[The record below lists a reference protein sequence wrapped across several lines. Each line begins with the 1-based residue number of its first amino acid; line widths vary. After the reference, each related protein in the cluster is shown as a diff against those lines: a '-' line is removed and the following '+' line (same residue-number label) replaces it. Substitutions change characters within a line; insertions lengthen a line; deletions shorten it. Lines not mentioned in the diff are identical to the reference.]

1 VRSNSKVINQKKVS
15 AGVGIG
21 LVLVLLVGIFV
32 WPGTGGNSNNVR
44 KNDGPTYVVA
54 PVERRTLTDEI
65 TVRGEIRRDQ
75 LQRITANVDGQV
87 SSVLVDDGDTINAGD
102 VLYAIDGRAAVA
114 VDGEFS
120 FFRRLDVGSDGP
132 DVLQLETIL
141 SANGYEVGTV
151 DQLFTEE
158 TRSGLRDWQ
167 ITRGYGG
174 ASPEPNENIIISLS
188 SNTAGYS
195 IGAQNTIAIEL
206 QPSVPDQSMTSANN
220 SWENQS
226 ALYSEETMRTHEF
239 IPATFAFQNN
249 VLQDDRPIIEV
260 TVNPGS
266 VIEGETATFTF
277 TSDVAMPSDTVIDYV
292 VAGSATAE
300 DDYDDG
306 PLDGSFIFPAGAQS
320 FDLQIETLTD
330 NEIESAEELIIEVGE
345 GFSVSDNLP
354 YRLGALREAKLEIT
368 SPAGDVQTIEI
379 RSITPTVSEGGNLTF
394 EFQTDKISNEDTII
408 KISVWG
414 TATSGSDFIAEDLE
428 VELPAN
434 EKTVSLTFQTRNDS
448 QVETDEELWVTI
460 VNNPNETYAI
470 GSPKSALGLI
480 ESNDL
485 PELTISGGGGIGE
498 GGNAEFV
505 INANQ
510 PVTEDTSINY
520 SLRGSATAGK
530 DYKELPGTVI
540 MPAGQSQVTVQ
551 IETIDDD
558 VLFLPGDMVVASWPA
573 RIGTVSVDD
582 GEFILLGQQVL
593 TLTEPD
599 FTITLTLNP
608 TDRGNLEVGMDV
620 EVELQASDQD
630 AVPGV
635 ILELDETAT
644 VTADG
649 SERYEGVIQTFEDL
663 DAVDGANVNVD
674 VTREEKIDVITVP
687 VAAVLQDGQGNDVV
701 RVVLTD
707 GTTRQVQVKVGLSE
721 GAYVEITE
729 GLSGEELVLVET

>member
-1 VRSNSKVINQKKVS
+1 MNNQKKIF
-15 AGVGIG
+15 AGIGIG
-21 LVLVLLVGIFV
+21 LVLILLVGVFV
-32 WPGTGGNSNNVR
+32 WPGTGGNSNNTQR
-44 KNDGPTYVVA
+44 NDGPTYVVA
-54 PVERRTLTDEI
+54 PVERRTLSDEI

-141 SANGYEVGTV
+141 SESGYDVGTV

-167 ITRGYGG
+167 IARGYGG

-206 QPSVPDQSMTSANN
+206 QPSVPDQSLTSAKS
-220 SWENQS
+220 SWETQT
-226 ALYSEETMRTHEF
+226 ALYSQNTMNAGAF
-239 IPATFAFQNN
+239 VPANFASQNN
-249 VLQDDRPIIEV
+249 VLQDDRPVIEV
-260 TVNPGS
+260 SVNPGS
-266 VIEGETATFTF
+266 VVEGETATFTF
-277 TSDVAMPSDTVIDYV
+277 TSDIPMVSDTVIDYV
-292 VAGSATAE
+292 VTGSATAD
-300 DDYDDG
+300 DDYEDE

-320 FDLQIETLTD
+320 FDLEIETLTD

-345 GFSVSDNLP
+345 GFSVGDNLP

-379 RSITPTVSEGGNLTF
+379 RSITPSVSEGGNLTF

-434 EKTVSLTFQTRNDS
+434 QETVSLTFQTRNDS
-448 QVETDEELWVTI
+448 QVEPDEELWVTI
-460 VNNPNETYAI
+460 LSNPNETYAI
-470 GSPKSALGLI
+470 GSPKSALGII

-505 INANQ
+505 INADQ

-520 SLRGSATAGK
+520 TLRGSATPGK

-608 TDRGNLEVGMDV
+608 TDRGNLEVGMEV

-644 VTADG
+644 VAADG

>member
-1 VRSNSKVINQKKVS
+1 MNNQKKIF
-15 AGVGIG
+15 AGIGIG
-21 LVLVLLVGIFV
+21 LVLVLLVGVFV
-32 WPGTGGNSNNVR
+32 WPGTGGNSNNTQR
-44 KNDGPTYVVA
+44 NDGPTYVVA
-54 PVERRTLTDEI
+54 PVERRTLSDEI

-141 SANGYEVGTV
+141 SESGYDVGTV

-167 ITRGYGG
+167 IARGYGG

-206 QPSVPDQSMTSANN
+206 QPSVPDQSLTSAKS
-220 SWENQS
+220 SWETQT
-226 ALYSEETMRTHEF
+226 ALYSQNTMNAGAF
-239 IPATFAFQNN
+239 VPANFASQNN
-249 VLQDDRPIIEV
+249 VLQDDRPVIEV
-260 TVNPGS
+260 SVNPGS
-266 VIEGETATFTF
+266 VVEGETATFTF
-277 TSDVAMPSDTVIDYV
+277 TSDIPMASDTVIDYV
-292 VAGSATAE
+292 VTGSATADDDYE
-300 DDYDDG
+300 DD

-345 GFSVSDNLP
+345 GFSVGDNLP

-379 RSITPTVSEGGNLTF
+379 RSITPSVSEGGNLTF
-394 EFQTDKISNEDTII
+394 EFQTDKISNEDTMI

-434 EKTVSLTFQTRNDS
+434 QETVSLTFQTRNDS
-448 QVETDEELWVTI
+448 QVEPDEELWVTI
-460 VNNPNETYAI
+460 LSNPNETYAI
-470 GSPKSALGLI
+470 GSPKSALGII

-505 INANQ
+505 INADQ

-520 SLRGSATAGK
+520 TLRGSATPGK

-608 TDRGNLEVGMDV
+608 TDRGNLEVGMEV

-644 VTADG
+644 VAADG

>member
-1 VRSNSKVINQKKVS
+1 MIGDRRVIANTKEILCFEIILISLWCFIFLWKILPSFQIKDEYKSFLPFVYT
-15 AGVGIG
+15 IG
-21 LVLVLLVGIFV
+21 L
-32 WPGTGGNSNNVR
+32 S
-44 KNDGPTYVVA
+44 VVA
-54 PVERRTLTDEI
+54 IL
-65 TVRGEIRRDQ
+65 
-75 LQRITANVDGQV
+75 
-87 SSVLVDDGDTINAGD
+87 
-102 VLYAIDGRAAVA
+102 LY
-114 VDGEFS
+114 
-120 FFRRLDVGSDGP
+120 
-132 DVLQLETIL
+132 
-141 SANGYEVGTV
+141 
-151 DQLFTEE
+151 
-158 TRSGLRDWQ
+158 
-167 ITRGYGG
+167 
-174 ASPEPNENIIISLS
+174 NII
-188 SNTAGYS
+188 T
-195 IGAQNTIAIEL
+195 
-206 QPSVPDQSMTSANN
+206 
-220 SWENQS
+220 
-226 ALYSEETMRTHEF
+226 
-239 IPATFAFQNN
+239 
-249 VLQDDRPIIEV
+249 
-260 TVNPGS
+260 
-266 VIEGETATFTF
+266 
-277 TSDVAMPSDTVIDYV
+277 
-292 VAGSATAE
+292 
-300 DDYDDG
+300 
-306 PLDGSFIFPAGAQS
+306 
-320 FDLQIETLTD
+320 
-330 NEIESAEELIIEVGE
+330 
-345 GFSVSDNLP
+345 
-354 YRLGALREAKLEIT
+354 
-368 SPAGDVQTIEI
+368 
-379 RSITPTVSEGGNLTF
+379 
-394 EFQTDKISNEDTII
+394 KI
-408 KISVWG
+408 K
-414 TATSGSDFIAEDLE
+414 
-428 VELPAN
+428 
-434 EKTVSLTFQTRNDS
+434 
-448 QVETDEELWVTI
+448 
-460 VNNPNETYAI
+460 
-470 GSPKSALGLI
+470 

-505 INANQ
+505 INADQ

-520 SLRGSATAGK
+520 TLRGSATPGK

-608 TDRGNLEVGMDV
+608 TDRGNLEVGMEV

-701 RVVLTD
+701 RVALTD

>member
-1 VRSNSKVINQKKVS
+1 MNNQKKIF
-15 AGVGIG
+15 AGIGIG
-21 LVLVLLVGIFV
+21 LVLFLLVGLFV
-32 WPGTGGNSNNVR
+32 WPGTGGNSNNTQR
-44 KNDGPTYVVA
+44 NDGPTYVVA
-54 PVERRTLTDEI
+54 PVERRTLSDEI

-141 SANGYEVGTV
+141 SESGYDVGTV

-167 ITRGYGG
+167 IARGYGG

-206 QPSVPDQSMTSANN
+206 QPSVPDQSLTSAKS
-220 SWENQS
+220 SWETQT
-226 ALYSEETMRTHEF
+226 ALYSQNTMNAGAF
-239 IPATFAFQNN
+239 VPANFASQNN
-249 VLQDDRPIIEV
+249 VLQDDRPVIEV
-260 TVNPGS
+260 SVNPGS
-266 VIEGETATFTF
+266 VVEGETATFTF
-277 TSDVAMPSDTVIDYV
+277 TSDIPMASDTVIDYV
-292 VAGSATAE
+292 VTGSATADDDYE
-300 DDYDDG
+300 DD
-306 PLDGSFIFPAGAQS
+306 PLDGSFIFPAGTQS

-345 GFSVSDNLP
+345 GFSVGDNLP

-379 RSITPTVSEGGNLTF
+379 RSITPSVSEGGNLTF
-394 EFQTDKISNEDTII
+394 EFQTDKISNEDTMI

-434 EKTVSLTFQTRNDS
+434 QETVSLTFQTRNDS
-448 QVETDEELWVTI
+448 QVEPDEELWVTI
-460 VNNPNETYAI
+460 LSNPNETYAI
-470 GSPKSALGLI
+470 GSPKSALGII

-505 INANQ
+505 INADQ

-520 SLRGSATAGK
+520 TLRGSATPGK

-608 TDRGNLEVGMDV
+608 TDRGNLEVGMEV
-620 EVELQASDQD
+620 EVEIQASDQD

-644 VTADG
+644 VAADG

>member
-1 VRSNSKVINQKKVS
+1 MNNQKKVFT
-15 AGVGIG
+15 GIGIG
-21 LVLVLLVGIFV
+21 LILVLLVGVFV
-32 WPGTGGNSNNVR
+32 WPGTGGNSNNTQR
-44 KNDGPTYVVA
+44 NDGPTYVVA
-54 PVERRTLTDEI
+54 PVERRTLSDEI

-141 SANGYEVGTV
+141 SASGYDVGTV

-167 ITRGYGG
+167 IARGYGG

-206 QPSVPDQSMTSANN
+206 QPSVPGQSLTSTTS
-220 SWENQS
+220 SWETQN
-226 ALYSEETMRTHEF
+226 ALYSQNAMSTDAF
-239 IPATFAFQNN
+239 IPANFAFQNN
-249 VLQDDRPIIEV
+249 VLQDNRPVIEIS
-260 TVNPGS
+260 VNPTS
-266 VIEGETATFTF
+266 VVEGETATFTF
-277 TSDVAMPSDTVIDYV
+277 TSDIAMPSDTVIDYV
-292 VAGSATAE
+292 VTGSATAE
-300 DDYDDG
+300 DDYNDD
-306 PLDGSFIFPAGAQS
+306 PLDGSFIFPAGTQS
-320 FDLQIETLTD
+320 FDLQIETLPD

-345 GFSVSDNLP
+345 GFSIGDNLP
-354 YRLGALREAKLEIT
+354 YQLGALREAKLEIT
-368 SPAGDVQTIEI
+368 SPSGDVQTIEI

-394 EFQTDKISNEDTII
+394 EFKTDKISNEDTMI

-414 TATSGSDFIAEDLE
+414 TATSGLDFIAEDLE

-434 EKTVSLTFQTRNDS
+434 QETVSLTFQTRNDTE
-448 QVETDEELWVTI
+448 VEADEELWVTI
-460 VNNPNETYAI
+460 LSNPNESYAI
-470 GSPKSALGLI
+470 GSPKSALGII

-498 GGNAEFV
+498 GGNAEFI
-505 INANQ
+505 INADQ

-520 SLRGSATAGK
+520 TLRGSATAGK

-540 MPAGQSQVTVQ
+540 MRAGQSQVTVQ

-608 TDRGNLEVGMDV
+608 TDRGNLEVGMAV

-644 VTADG
+644 VAADG

>member
-1 VRSNSKVINQKKVS
+1 MNNQKKIF
-15 AGVGIG
+15 AGIGIG
-21 LVLVLLVGIFV
+21 LVLILLVGVFV
-32 WPGTGGNSNNVR
+32 WPGTGGNSNNTQR
-44 KNDGPTYVVA
+44 NDGPTYVVA
-54 PVERRTLTDEI
+54 PVERRTLSDEI

-102 VLYAIDGRAAVA
+102 ILYAIDGRAAVA

-141 SANGYEVGTV
+141 SESGYDVGTV

-158 TRSGLRDWQ
+158 TRSGLRSWQ
-167 ITRGYGG
+167 IARGYGG

-206 QPSVPDQSMTSANN
+206 QPSVPDQSLTSAKS
-220 SWENQS
+220 SWETQT
-226 ALYSEETMRTHEF
+226 ALYSQNTMNAEAF
-239 IPATFAFQNN
+239 VPANFASQNN
-249 VLQDDRPIIEV
+249 VLQDDRPVIEV
-260 TVNPGS
+260 SVNPSS
-266 VIEGETATFTF
+266 VVEGETATFTF
-277 TSDVAMPSDTVIDYV
+277 TSDIPMASDTVIDYV
-292 VAGSATAE
+292 VTGSATADDDYE
-300 DDYDDG
+300 DD

-345 GFSVSDNLP
+345 GFSVGDNLP

-379 RSITPTVSEGGNLTF
+379 RSITPSVSEGGNLTF

-434 EKTVSLTFQTRNDS
+434 QETVSLTFQTRNDS
-448 QVETDEELWVTI
+448 QVEPDEELWVTI
-460 VNNPNETYAI
+460 LSNPDETYAI
-470 GSPKSALGLI
+470 GSPKSALGII

-505 INANQ
+505 INADQ

-520 SLRGSATAGK
+520 TLRGSATPGK

-608 TDRGNLEVGMDV
+608 TDRGNLEVGMEV

>member
-1 VRSNSKVINQKKVS
+1 MNNQKKIF
-15 AGVGIG
+15 AGIGIG
-21 LVLVLLVGIFV
+21 LVLVLLVGVFV
-32 WPGTGGNSNNVR
+32 WPGTGGNSNNTQR
-44 KNDGPTYVVA
+44 NDGPTYVVA
-54 PVERRTLTDEI
+54 PVERRTLSDEI

-102 VLYAIDGRAAVA
+102 ILYAIDGRAAVA

-141 SANGYEVGTV
+141 SESGYDVGTV

-167 ITRGYGG
+167 IARGYGG

-206 QPSVPDQSMTSANN
+206 QPSVPDQSLTSAKS
-220 SWENQS
+220 SWETQT
-226 ALYSEETMRTHEF
+226 ALYSQNTMNAEAF
-239 IPATFAFQNN
+239 VPANFASQNN
-249 VLQDDRPIIEV
+249 VLQDDRPVIEV
-260 TVNPGS
+260 SVNPGS
-266 VIEGETATFTF
+266 VVEGETATFTF
-277 TSDVAMPSDTVIDYV
+277 TSDIPMASDTVIDYV
-292 VAGSATAE
+292 VTGSATADDDYE
-300 DDYDDG
+300 DD

-345 GFSVSDNLP
+345 GFSVGDNLP

-379 RSITPTVSEGGNLTF
+379 RSITPSVSEGGNLTF

-434 EKTVSLTFQTRNDS
+434 QETVSLTFQTRNDS
-448 QVETDEELWVTI
+448 QVEPDEELWVTI
-460 VNNPNETYAI
+460 LSNPNETYAI
-470 GSPKSALGLI
+470 GSPKSALGII

-505 INANQ
+505 INADQ

-520 SLRGSATAGK
+520 TLRGSATPGK

-608 TDRGNLEVGMDV
+608 TDRGNLEVGMEV

-644 VTADG
+644 VAADG

>member
-1 VRSNSKVINQKKVS
+1 MNNQKKIF
-15 AGVGIG
+15 AGIGIG
-21 LVLVLLVGIFV
+21 LVLILLVGVFV
-32 WPGTGGNSNNVR
+32 WPGTGGNSNNTQR
-44 KNDGPTYVVA
+44 NDGPTYVVA
-54 PVERRTLTDEI
+54 PVERRTLSDEI

-141 SANGYEVGTV
+141 SESGYDVGTV

-158 TRSGLRDWQ
+158 TRSGLRSWQ
-167 ITRGYGG
+167 IARGYGG

-206 QPSVPDQSMTSANN
+206 QPSVPDQSLTSAKS
-220 SWENQS
+220 SWETQT
-226 ALYSEETMRTHEF
+226 ALYSQNTMNAEAF
-239 IPATFAFQNN
+239 VPANFASQNN
-249 VLQDDRPIIEV
+249 VLQDDRPVIEV
-260 TVNPGS
+260 SVNPSS
-266 VIEGETATFTF
+266 VVEGETATFTF
-277 TSDVAMPSDTVIDYV
+277 TSDIPMASDTVIDYV
-292 VAGSATAE
+292 VTGSATADDDYE
-300 DDYDDG
+300 DD

-330 NEIESAEELIIEVGE
+330 NEIESAEELIIEDGE
-345 GFSVSDNLP
+345 GFSVGDNLP

-379 RSITPTVSEGGNLTF
+379 RSITPSVSEGGNLTF

-434 EKTVSLTFQTRNDS
+434 QETVSLTFQTRNDS
-448 QVETDEELWVTI
+448 QVEPDEELWVTI
-460 VNNPNETYAI
+460 LSNPDETYAI
-470 GSPKSALGLI
+470 GSPKSALGII

-505 INANQ
+505 INADQ

-520 SLRGSATAGK
+520 TLRGSATPGK

-608 TDRGNLEVGMDV
+608 TDRGNLEVGMEV

>member
-1 VRSNSKVINQKKVS
+1 MNNQKKIF
-15 AGVGIG
+15 AGIGIG
-21 LVLVLLVGIFV
+21 LVLVLLVGLFV
-32 WPGTGGNSNNVR
+32 WPGTGGNSNNTQR
-44 KNDGPTYVVA
+44 NDGPTYVVA
-54 PVERRTLTDEI
+54 PVERRTLSDEI

-141 SANGYEVGTV
+141 SESGYDVGTV

-167 ITRGYGG
+167 IARGYGG

-206 QPSVPDQSMTSANN
+206 QPSVPDQSLTSAKS
-220 SWENQS
+220 SWETQT
-226 ALYSEETMRTHEF
+226 ALYSQNTMNAEAF
-239 IPATFAFQNN
+239 VPANFASQNN
-249 VLQDDRPIIEV
+249 VLQDDRPVIEV
-260 TVNPGS
+260 SVNPGS
-266 VIEGETATFTF
+266 VVEGETATFTF
-277 TSDVAMPSDTVIDYV
+277 TSDIPMASDTVIDYV
-292 VAGSATAE
+292 VTGSATADDDYE
-300 DDYDDG
+300 DD

-345 GFSVSDNLP
+345 GFSVGDNLP

-379 RSITPTVSEGGNLTF
+379 RSITPSVSEGGNLTF

-434 EKTVSLTFQTRNDS
+434 QETVSLTFQTRNDS
-448 QVETDEELWVTI
+448 QVEPDEELWVTI
-460 VNNPNETYAI
+460 LSNPNETYAI
-470 GSPKSALGLI
+470 GSPKSALGII

-505 INANQ
+505 INADQ

-520 SLRGSATAGK
+520 TLRGSATPGK

-608 TDRGNLEVGMDV
+608 TDRGNLEVGMEV
-620 EVELQASDQD
+620 EVEIQASDQD

-644 VTADG
+644 VAADG

>member
-1 VRSNSKVINQKKVS
+1 MNNQKKIF
-15 AGVGIG
+15 AGIGIG
-21 LVLVLLVGIFV
+21 LVLILLVGVFV
-32 WPGTGGNSNNVR
+32 WPGTGGNSNNTQR
-44 KNDGPTYVVA
+44 NDGPTYVVA
-54 PVERRTLTDEI
+54 PVERRTLSDEI

-141 SANGYEVGTV
+141 SESGYDVGTV

-167 ITRGYGG
+167 IARGYGG

-206 QPSVPDQSMTSANN
+206 QPSVPDQSLTSAKS
-220 SWENQS
+220 SWETQT
-226 ALYSEETMRTHEF
+226 ALYSQNTMNAGAF
-239 IPATFAFQNN
+239 VPANFASQNN
-249 VLQDDRPIIEV
+249 VLQDDRPVIEV
-260 TVNPGS
+260 SVNPGS
-266 VIEGETATFTF
+266 VVEGETATFTF
-277 TSDVAMPSDTVIDYV
+277 TSDIPMVSDTVIDYV
-292 VAGSATAE
+292 VTGSATAD
-300 DDYDDG
+300 DDYEDE

-345 GFSVSDNLP
+345 GFSVGDNLP

-379 RSITPTVSEGGNLTF
+379 RSITPSVSEGGNLTF

-434 EKTVSLTFQTRNDS
+434 QETVSLTFQTRNDS
-448 QVETDEELWVTI
+448 QVEPDEELWVTI
-460 VNNPNETYAI
+460 LSNPNETYAI
-470 GSPKSALGLI
+470 GSPKSALGII

-505 INANQ
+505 INADQ

-520 SLRGSATAGK
+520 TLRGSATPGK

-608 TDRGNLEVGMDV
+608 TDRGNLEVGMEV

>member
-1 VRSNSKVINQKKVS
+1 MNNQKKIF
-15 AGVGIG
+15 AGIGIG
-21 LVLVLLVGIFV
+21 LVLILLVGVFV
-32 WPGTGGNSNNVR
+32 WPGTGGNSNNTQR
-44 KNDGPTYVVA
+44 NDGPTYVVA
-54 PVERRTLTDEI
+54 PVERRTLSDEI

-141 SANGYEVGTV
+141 SESGYDVGTV

-167 ITRGYGG
+167 IARGYGG

-206 QPSVPDQSMTSANN
+206 QPSVPDQSLTSAKS
-220 SWENQS
+220 SWETQT
-226 ALYSEETMRTHEF
+226 ALYSQNTMNAEAF
-239 IPATFAFQNN
+239 VPANFASQNN
-249 VLQDDRPIIEV
+249 VLQDDRPVIEV
-260 TVNPGS
+260 SVNPGS
-266 VIEGETATFTF
+266 VVEGETATFTF
-277 TSDVAMPSDTVIDYV
+277 TSDIPMASDTVIDYV
-292 VAGSATAE
+292 VTGSATADDDYE
-300 DDYDDG
+300 DD

-345 GFSVSDNLP
+345 GFSVGDNLP

-379 RSITPTVSEGGNLTF
+379 RSITPSVSEGGNLTF

-434 EKTVSLTFQTRNDS
+434 QETVSLTFQTRNDS
-448 QVETDEELWVTI
+448 QVEPDEELWVTI
-460 VNNPNETYAI
+460 LSNPDETYAI
-470 GSPKSALGLI
+470 GSPKSALGII

-505 INANQ
+505 INADQ

-520 SLRGSATAGK
+520 TLRGSATPGK

-608 TDRGNLEVGMDV
+608 TDRGNLEVGMEV

>member
-1 VRSNSKVINQKKVS
+1 LNNQKKIF
-15 AGVGIG
+15 AGIGIG
-21 LVLVLLVGIFV
+21 LVLILLVGVFV
-32 WPGTGGNSNNVR
+32 WPGTGGNSNNTQR
-44 KNDGPTYVVA
+44 NDGPTYVVA
-54 PVERRTLTDEI
+54 PVERRTLSDEI

-141 SANGYEVGTV
+141 SESGYDVGTV

-158 TRSGLRDWQ
+158 TRSGLRSWQ
-167 ITRGYGG
+167 IARGYGG

-206 QPSVPDQSMTSANN
+206 QPSVPDQSLTSAKS
-220 SWENQS
+220 SWETQT
-226 ALYSEETMRTHEF
+226 ALYSQNTMNAEAF
-239 IPATFAFQNN
+239 VPANFASQNN
-249 VLQDDRPIIEV
+249 VLQDDRPVIEV
-260 TVNPGS
+260 SVNPSS
-266 VIEGETATFTF
+266 VVEGETATFTF
-277 TSDVAMPSDTVIDYV
+277 TSDIPMASDTVIDYV
-292 VAGSATAE
+292 VTGSATADDDYE
-300 DDYDDG
+300 DD

-345 GFSVSDNLP
+345 GFSVGDNLP

-379 RSITPTVSEGGNLTF
+379 RSITPSVSEGGNLTF

-434 EKTVSLTFQTRNDS
+434 QETVSLTFQTRNDS
-448 QVETDEELWVTI
+448 QVEPDEELWVTI
-460 VNNPNETYAI
+460 LSNPDETYAI
-470 GSPKSALGLI
+470 GSPKSALGII

-505 INANQ
+505 INADQ

-520 SLRGSATAGK
+520 TLRGSATPGK

-608 TDRGNLEVGMDV
+608 TDRGNLEVGMEV

>member
-1 VRSNSKVINQKKVS
+1 MNNQKKIF
-15 AGVGIG
+15 AGIGIG
-21 LVLVLLVGIFV
+21 LVLVLLVGLFV
-32 WPGTGGNSNNVR
+32 WPGTGGNSNNTQR
-44 KNDGPTYVVA
+44 NDGPTYVVA
-54 PVERRTLTDEI
+54 PVERRTLSDEI

-141 SANGYEVGTV
+141 SESGYDVGTV

-167 ITRGYGG
+167 IARGYGG

-206 QPSVPDQSMTSANN
+206 QPSVPDQSLTSAKS
-220 SWENQS
+220 SWETQT
-226 ALYSEETMRTHEF
+226 ALYSQNTMNAGAF
-239 IPATFAFQNN
+239 VPANFASQNN
-249 VLQDDRPIIEV
+249 VLQDDRPVIEV
-260 TVNPGS
+260 SVNPGS
-266 VIEGETATFTF
+266 VVEGETATFTF
-277 TSDVAMPSDTVIDYV
+277 TSDIPMASDTVIDYV
-292 VAGSATAE
+292 VTGSATADDDYE
-300 DDYDDG
+300 DD

-345 GFSVSDNLP
+345 GFSVGDNLP

-379 RSITPTVSEGGNLTF
+379 RSITPSVSEGGNLTF
-394 EFQTDKISNEDTII
+394 EFQTDKISNEDTMI

-434 EKTVSLTFQTRNDS
+434 QETVSLTFQTRNDS
-448 QVETDEELWVTI
+448 QVEPDEELWVTI
-460 VNNPNETYAI
+460 LSNPNETYAI
-470 GSPKSALGLI
+470 GSPKSALGII

-505 INANQ
+505 INADQ

-520 SLRGSATAGK
+520 TLRGSATPGK

-608 TDRGNLEVGMDV
+608 TDRGNLEVGMEV

-644 VTADG
+644 VAADG

-729 GLSGEELVLVET
+729 GLSGEELILVET

>member
-1 VRSNSKVINQKKVS
+1 MNNQKKIF
-15 AGVGIG
+15 AGIGIG
-21 LVLVLLVGIFV
+21 LVLFLLVGLFV
-32 WPGTGGNSNNVR
+32 WPGTGGNSNNTQR
-44 KNDGPTYVVA
+44 NDGPTYVVA
-54 PVERRTLTDEI
+54 PVERRTLSDEI

-141 SANGYEVGTV
+141 SESGYDVGTV

-167 ITRGYGG
+167 IARGYGG

-206 QPSVPDQSMTSANN
+206 QPSVPDQSLTSAKS
-220 SWENQS
+220 SWETQT
-226 ALYSEETMRTHEF
+226 ALYSQNTMNAEAYV
-239 IPATFAFQNN
+239 PANFASQNN
-249 VLQDDRPIIEV
+249 VLQDDRPVIEV
-260 TVNPGS
+260 SVNPGS
-266 VIEGETATFTF
+266 VVEGETATFTF
-277 TSDVAMPSDTVIDYV
+277 TSDIPMASDTVIDYV
-292 VAGSATAE
+292 VTGSATADDDYE
-300 DDYDDG
+300 DD

-345 GFSVSDNLP
+345 GFSVGDNLP

-368 SPAGDVQTIEI
+368 SPAGDIQTIEI
-379 RSITPTVSEGGNLTF
+379 RSITPSVSEGGNLTF
-394 EFQTDKISNEDTII
+394 EFQTDKISNEDTMI

-434 EKTVSLTFQTRNDS
+434 QETVSLTFQTRNDS
-448 QVETDEELWVTI
+448 QVEPDEELWVTI
-460 VNNPNETYAI
+460 LSNPNETYAI
-470 GSPKSALGLI
+470 GSPKSALGII

-505 INANQ
+505 INADQ

-520 SLRGSATAGK
+520 TLRGSATPGK

-608 TDRGNLEVGMDV
+608 TDRGNLEVGMEV
-620 EVELQASDQD
+620 EVEIQASDQD

-644 VTADG
+644 VAADG

>member
-1 VRSNSKVINQKKVS
+1 MINQKKIFV
-15 AGVGIG
+15 GVGIG
-21 LVLVLLVGIFV
+21 LVLVLLIGIFV
-32 WPGTGGNSNNVR
+32 WPGTGGNSNNTQR
-44 KNDGPTYVVA
+44 NDGPTYVVA
-54 PVERRTLTDEI
+54 PVERRTLSDEI

-114 VDGEFS
+114 VDGDFS

-141 SANGYEVGTV
+141 SESGYDVGTV

-206 QPSVPDQSMTSANN
+206 QPSVPDQTLTSTTN
-220 SWENQS
+220 SWETQT
-226 ALYSEETMRTHEF
+226 ALYSQNAINTSMF
-239 IPATFAFQNN
+239 IPANFAFQNN
-249 VLQDDRPIIEV
+249 VLQDDRPVIEV

-266 VIEGETATFTF
+266 VTEGETATFTF

-300 DDYDDG
+300 DDYNND

-330 NEIESAEELIIEVGE
+330 DEIESAEELIIEVGE
-345 GFSVSDNLP
+345 GFSVGDNLP
-354 YRLGALREAKLEIT
+354 YRLGALREAKLEIN

-434 EKTVSLTFQTRNDS
+434 QETVSLTFQTRNDS
-448 QVETDEELWVTI
+448 KVEPDEELWVTI

-470 GSPKSALGLI
+470 GSPKSALGII

-505 INANQ
+505 INADQ

-630 AVPGV
+630 AVPGI

-644 VTADG
+644 VAADG

>member
-1 VRSNSKVINQKKVS
+1 MNNQKKIF
-15 AGVGIG
+15 AGIGIG
-21 LVLVLLVGIFV
+21 LVLVLLVGVFV
-32 WPGTGGNSNNVR
+32 WPGTGGNSNNTQR
-44 KNDGPTYVVA
+44 NDGPTYVVA
-54 PVERRTLTDEI
+54 PVERRTLSDEI

-141 SANGYEVGTV
+141 SESGYDVGTV

-158 TRSGLRDWQ
+158 TRSGLRSWQ
-167 ITRGYGG
+167 IARGYGG

-206 QPSVPDQSMTSANN
+206 QPSVPDQSLTSAKS
-220 SWENQS
+220 SWETQT
-226 ALYSEETMRTHEF
+226 ALYSQNTMNAEAF
-239 IPATFAFQNN
+239 VPANFASQNN
-249 VLQDDRPIIEV
+249 VLQDDRPVIEV
-260 TVNPGS
+260 SVNPSS
-266 VIEGETATFTF
+266 VVEGETATFTF
-277 TSDVAMPSDTVIDYV
+277 TSDIPMASDTVIDYV
-292 VAGSATAE
+292 VTGSATADDDYE
-300 DDYDDG
+300 DD

-345 GFSVSDNLP
+345 GFSVGDNLP

-379 RSITPTVSEGGNLTF
+379 RSITPSVSEGGNLTF

-434 EKTVSLTFQTRNDS
+434 QETVSLTFQTRNDS
-448 QVETDEELWVTI
+448 QVEPDEELWVTI
-460 VNNPNETYAI
+460 LSNPNETYAI
-470 GSPKSALGLI
+470 GSPKSALGII
-480 ESNDL
+480 ESDDL

-505 INANQ
+505 INADQ

-520 SLRGSATAGK
+520 TLRGSATPGK

-608 TDRGNLEVGMDV
+608 TDRGNLEVGMEV

-644 VTADG
+644 VAADG

>member
-1 VRSNSKVINQKKVS
+1 MNNQKKIF
-15 AGVGIG
+15 AGIGIG
-21 LVLVLLVGIFV
+21 LVLILLVGVFV
-32 WPGTGGNSNNVR
+32 WPGTGGNSNNTQR
-44 KNDGPTYVVA
+44 NDGPTYVVA
-54 PVERRTLTDEI
+54 PVERRTLSDEI

-141 SANGYEVGTV
+141 SESGYDVGTV

-158 TRSGLRDWQ
+158 TRSGLRSWQ
-167 ITRGYGG
+167 IARGYGG

-206 QPSVPDQSMTSANN
+206 QPSVPDQSLTSAKS
-220 SWENQS
+220 SWETQT
-226 ALYSEETMRTHEF
+226 ALYSQNTINAEAF
-239 IPATFAFQNN
+239 VPANFASQNN
-249 VLQDDRPIIEV
+249 VLQDDRPVIEV
-260 TVNPGS
+260 SVNPSS
-266 VIEGETATFTF
+266 VVEGETATFTF
-277 TSDVAMPSDTVIDYV
+277 TSDIPMASDTVIDYV
-292 VAGSATAE
+292 VTGSATADDDYE
-300 DDYDDG
+300 DD

-345 GFSVSDNLP
+345 GFSVGDNLP

-379 RSITPTVSEGGNLTF
+379 RSITPSVSEGGNLTF

-434 EKTVSLTFQTRNDS
+434 QETVSLTFQTRNDS
-448 QVETDEELWVTI
+448 QVEPDEELWVTI
-460 VNNPNETYAI
+460 LSNPNETYAI
-470 GSPKSALGLI
+470 GSPKSALGII
-480 ESNDL
+480 ESDDL

-505 INANQ
+505 INADQ

-520 SLRGSATAGK
+520 TLRGSATPGK

-608 TDRGNLEVGMDV
+608 TDRGNLEVGMEV

-644 VTADG
+644 VAADG

>member
-1 VRSNSKVINQKKVS
+1 MINQKKIFV
-15 AGVGIG
+15 GVGIG
-21 LVLVLLVGIFV
+21 LVLVLLIGIFV
-32 WPGTGGNSNNVR
+32 WPGTGGNSNNTQR
-44 KNDGPTYVVA
+44 NDGPTYVVA
-54 PVERRTLTDEI
+54 PVERRTLSDEI

-114 VDGEFS
+114 VDGDFS

-141 SANGYEVGTV
+141 SESGYDVGTV

-206 QPSVPDQSMTSANN
+206 QPSVPDQTLTSTTN
-220 SWENQS
+220 SWETQT
-226 ALYSEETMRTHEF
+226 ALYSQNAINTSMF
-239 IPATFAFQNN
+239 IPANFAFQNN
-249 VLQDDRPIIEV
+249 VLQDDRPVIEV

-266 VIEGETATFTF
+266 VTEGETATFTF

-300 DDYDDG
+300 DDYNND

-330 NEIESAEELIIEVGE
+330 DEIESAEELIIEVGE
-345 GFSVSDNLP
+345 GFSVGDNLP
-354 YRLGALREAKLEIT
+354 YRLGALREAKLEIN

-434 EKTVSLTFQTRNDS
+434 QETVSLTFQTRNDS
-448 QVETDEELWVTI
+448 KVEPDEELWVTI

-470 GSPKSALGLI
+470 GSPKSALGII

-505 INANQ
+505 INADQ

-540 MPAGQSQVTVQ
+540 MSAGQSQVTVQ

-630 AVPGV
+630 AVPGI

-644 VTADG
+644 VAADG

>member
-1 VRSNSKVINQKKVS
+1 VINQKKIFV
-15 AGVGIG
+15 GVGIG
-21 LVLVLLVGIFV
+21 LVLVLLIGIFV
-32 WPGTGGNSNNVR
+32 WPGTGGNSNNTQR
-44 KNDGPTYVVA
+44 NDGPTYVVA
-54 PVERRTLTDEI
+54 PVERRTLSDEI

-114 VDGEFS
+114 VDGDFS

-141 SANGYEVGTV
+141 SESGYDVGTV

-206 QPSVPDQSMTSANN
+206 QPSVPDQTLTSTTN
-220 SWENQS
+220 SWETQT
-226 ALYSEETMRTHEF
+226 ALYSQNAINTSMF
-239 IPATFAFQNN
+239 IPANFAFQNN
-249 VLQDDRPIIEV
+249 VLQDDRPVIEV

-266 VIEGETATFTF
+266 VTEGETATFTF

-300 DDYDDG
+300 DDYNND

-330 NEIESAEELIIEVGE
+330 DEIESAEELIIEVGE
-345 GFSVSDNLP
+345 GFSVGDNLP
-354 YRLGALREAKLEIT
+354 YRLGALREAKLEIN

-434 EKTVSLTFQTRNDS
+434 QETVSLTFQTRNDS
-448 QVETDEELWVTI
+448 KVEPDEELWVTI

-470 GSPKSALGLI
+470 GSPKSALGII

-505 INANQ
+505 INADQ

-630 AVPGV
+630 AVPGI

-644 VTADG
+644 VAADG